1 MATVHGLKDHFLDW
15 LWRPENRS
23 PDSSRLTKALVCS
36 LGIHFFLILF
46 SGSIGHSGSTESLP
60 KGIHSAGMSGLPS
73 TAPAFLIVHLAEE
86 RRPTPPDHP
95 DNQPALPA
103 PEEPRVKVSLSAKP
117 ATSGTNQSTEVSA
130 SGVEVDGG
138 KVGRSPTSNSAS
150 EDAALLARRAEY
162 ALANLLDVSPYPLVD
177 IKPEYPDTAGNQQ
190 GRVVL
195 RLFINENGDVDELV
209 VVRATPRG
217 FFEEAAVSAF
227 AKGRFSPGMKTG
239 RAVKSQ
245 LAVEVEFVPFN
256 RGAGVSGHSY

>member
-1 MATVHGLKDHFLDW
+1 M
-15 LWRPENRS
+15 
-23 PDSSRLTKALVCS
+23 
-36 LGIHFFLILF
+36 
-46 SGSIGHSGSTESLP
+46 ESLA
-60 KGIHSAGMSGLPS
+60 KGSHSPGVPGLPH
-73 TAPAFLIVHLAEE
+73 TAPAFLIVRLAEE
-86 RRPTPPDHP
+86 RRPTPSDHP
-95 DNQPALPA
+95 VDQSALPT
-103 PEEPRVKVSLSAKP
+103 PEDPRVKLSLSAKP
-117 ATSGTNQSTEVSA
+117 ARSGSNQSAEISTSGL
-130 SGVEVDGG
+130 EVDGG

-177 IKPEYPDTAGNQQ
+177 IKPEYPDSAGGQQ

-217 FFEEAAVSAF
+217 YFEEAAISAF